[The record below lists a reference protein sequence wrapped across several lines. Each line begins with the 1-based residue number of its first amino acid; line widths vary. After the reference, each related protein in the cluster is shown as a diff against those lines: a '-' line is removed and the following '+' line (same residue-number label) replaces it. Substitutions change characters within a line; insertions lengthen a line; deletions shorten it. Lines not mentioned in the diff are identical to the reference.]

1 MGSAWSELTE
11 SAKEEYTKQAKE
23 LKTAYDKEY
32 RSFLEGLS
40 DDSIKAI
47 EAATGK
53 KLRIPG
59 GKKARKA
66 ELNRASGSPGKP
78 LTAFFEF
85 MKEVRETEDVGD
97 LQGREKIIELSKRA
111 GEKWK
116 NMSDSDKQVSRYRAR
131 CHDRPGRLSGGSPHG
146 SANPLPRGHCVIKS
160 DLMLTSDSTGVI
172 SPLATRPSTMNGSSR
187 SNNRCGVYRSRDCSN
202 GHLSGGRGDAAVS
215 AHSGPPFSETRV

>member
-1 MGSAWSELTE
+1 MKDIASQMGSAWTELTE
-11 SAKEEYTKQAKE
+11 SAREEYTKQAKE

-32 RSFLEGLS
+32 RSFLDGLS

-66 ELNRASGSPGKP
+66 EISKASGSPGKP

-85 MKEVRETEDVGD
+85 MKEF
-97 LQGREKIIELSKRA
+97 REKEDTTGLEGRAKQTELSKRA

-116 NMSDSDKQVSRYRAR
+116 NMDESEKQVSPEFQFAHRTQ
-131 CHDRPGRLSGGSPHG
+131 
-146 SANPLPRGHCVIKS
+146 VIPA
-160 DLMLTSDSTGVI
+160 STI
-172 SPLATRPSTMNGSSR
+172 
-187 SNNRCGVYRSRDCSN
+187 
-202 GHLSGGRGDAAVS
+202 
-215 AHSGPPFSETRV
+215 

>member
-1 MGSAWSELTE
+1 MKDIAGQMGSAWTELTE

-23 LKTAYDKEY
+23 LKTTYDKEY
-32 RSFLEGLS
+32 RSFLDGLS

-66 ELNRASGSPGKP
+66 EMSKASGSPGKP

-85 MKEVRETEDVGD
+85 MKEF
-97 LQGREKIIELSKRA
+97 REKEDTTGLEGRAKQTELSKRA

-116 NMSDSDKQVSRYRAR
+116 HMSDGEKQVS
-131 CHDRPGRLSGGSPHG
+131 P
-146 SANPLPRGHCVIKS
+146 VIP
-160 DLMLTSDSTGVI
+160 I
-172 SPLATRPSTMNGSSR
+172 P
-187 SNNRCGVYRSRDCSN
+187 Y
-202 GHLSGGRGDAAVS
+202 
-215 AHSGPPFSETRV
+215 PPFWPGHSCARGEI